1 MEPSTVRHT
10 WRGAARQDGLSPGG
24 MRQGR
29 GLTAPGGLG
38 KGRLNKPGG
47 NAMLKTI
54 TGVLAALAALT
65 VSAAAQNYPTRPVT
79 MVIPFAAGGPTD
91 VLGRVVGAR
100 MSEILGQQVV
110 IENVTGA
117 GGQTGSKRVAD
128 SAPDGY
134 NFLIGTVGT
143 HAQAQTL
150 YKKPLYNSQTD
161 FTPVG
166 LIAQVPIALI
176 ARKDLPVKDFKEFV
190 TYAKENQS
198 KMQFGSAGA
207 GSATHLGCV
216 LLNYMI
222 GVNITH
228 VPYRGTGPA
237 MQDLIGGRIDYIC
250 EVVTTIKSQLDGGT
264 IKGLAMLDSKRSK
277 ALPDLPTAE
286 EQGTKDLIAYTW
298 NAIFLP
304 KGAPDAVVKKL
315 NGAMLEA
322 MHSPAVKDKLGALG
336 AEIVSDDRATPAALA
351 KLVKDETE
359 KWAKPIKA
367 SGVTVE

>member
-1 MEPSTVRHT
+1 MFKV
-10 WRGAARQDGLSPGG
+10 
-24 MRQGR
+24 
-29 GLTAPGGLG
+29 
-38 KGRLNKPGG
+38 
-47 NAMLKTI
+47 I
-54 TGVLAALAALT
+54 TGVLAGLVGLT
-65 VSAAAQNYPTRPVT
+65 ASATAQNYPTRPVT
-79 MVIPFAAGGPTD
+79 MIIPFAAGGPTD
-91 VLGRVVGAR
+91 VLGRIVGQR
-100 MSEILGQQVV
+100 LGEILGQQIV
-110 IENVTGA
+110 IENVGGA
-117 GGQTGSKRVAD
+117 GGMTGSKRVAD
-128 SAPDGY
+128 AQPDGY
-134 NFLIGTVGT
+134 MMGIGTVGT
-143 HAQAQTL
+143 HAQGQTL

-166 LIAQVPIALI
+166 LIAQVPIVLI

-304 KGAPDAVVKKL
+304 KNAPEAIVNKL
-315 NGAMLEA
+315 NGAMLQA
-322 MHSPAVKDKLGALG
+322 MHAPEVKDKLSSLG
-336 AEIVSDDRATPAALA
+336 AEIVPDNQASPSALA

-359 KWAKPIKA
+359 KWAVPIKA
-367 SGVTVE
+367 SGVSVE